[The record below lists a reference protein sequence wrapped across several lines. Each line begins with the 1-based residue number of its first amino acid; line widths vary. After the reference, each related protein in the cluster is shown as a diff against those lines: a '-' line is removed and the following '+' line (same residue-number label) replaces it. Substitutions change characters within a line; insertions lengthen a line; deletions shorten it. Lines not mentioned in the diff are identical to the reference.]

1 MITELFEQPSQIF
14 LNIFCE
20 LFIQLDA
27 PGTVGRGQ
35 ISSTPNAS
43 STHEGREL
51 ISLGL
56 SCWVYTTLSSN
67 QKAEQSTRQ
76 RTAAPEL
83 SLRGGERPLHQPAVL
98 YTILPPGRPYG
109 WPCLSAC
116 VKRGTNHPPRYNL
129 PATDKLLLVE
139 VNHQNH
145 LSITATPAH
154 CGYGRAPSGDIG
166 TAKLRVSP

>member
-1 MITELFEQPSQIF
+1 MERSGTVI
-14 LNIFCE
+14 LNFARMFRNGLTMVTQNRNRLTMVTQTVEIILGVCPNE
-20 LFIQLDA
+20 LDA

-116 VKRGTNHPPRYNL
+116 VKRGTNHPPR
-129 PATDKLLLVE
+129 
-139 VNHQNH
+139 
-145 LSITATPAH
+145 
-154 CGYGRAPSGDIG
+154 
-166 TAKLRVSP
+166 